1 MKQQTQ
7 KKQVTNEA
15 AAIPATFQ
23 TSQDLRT
30 AVLIVSVLAN
40 VALFVAWLTLKLAPQ
55 YTATV
60 TGIFFG

>member
-7 KKQVTNEA
+7 KEQVNSEA
-15 AAIPATFQ
+15 VDSIATFQ

-30 AVLIVSVLAN
+30 AILVLSVVTN

-55 YTATV
+55 YATTV
-60 TGIFFG
+60 SGFLFG